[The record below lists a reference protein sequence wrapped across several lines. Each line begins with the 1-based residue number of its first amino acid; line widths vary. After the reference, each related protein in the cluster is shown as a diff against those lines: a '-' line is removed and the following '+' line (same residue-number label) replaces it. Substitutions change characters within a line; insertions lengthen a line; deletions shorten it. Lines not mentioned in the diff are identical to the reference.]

1 MAAALVIV
9 QEAGGEIMD
18 DTGQSLEGSFSLDD
32 RYNLV
37 ISCPAIAKILRPRLH

>member
-1 MAAALVIV
+1 
-9 QEAGGEIMD
+9 MD
-18 DTGQSLEGSFSLDD
+18 DTGQFWKEVFSDD